1 MTFDFSLDGKVV
13 VTQEGYVTELVTS
26 EDIKSA
32 VKTPAVV
39 IRFCLTILSANVTF
53 ISVLFARDI
62 NLTCTCVRRAQIFS
76 PLMMKTCCDDLLH
89 NSKRF
94 VRSRR

>member
-1 MTFDFSLDGKVV
+1 MFVCVSTLHCAISL
-13 VTQEGYVTELVTS
+13 QEC
-26 EDIKSA
+26 
-32 VKTPAVV
+32 VV

-53 ISVLFARDI
+53 ISVLFALNI

-94 VRSRR
+94 VQLDVNRIGKL